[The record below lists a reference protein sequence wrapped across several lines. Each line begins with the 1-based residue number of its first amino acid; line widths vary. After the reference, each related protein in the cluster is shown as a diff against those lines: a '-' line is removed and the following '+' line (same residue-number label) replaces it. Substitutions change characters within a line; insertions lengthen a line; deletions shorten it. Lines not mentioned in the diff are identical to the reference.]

1 MEKFTLIKKPPKK
14 EIKKMI
20 LEAGFIDCSNNC
32 GTYFTL
38 PCLEKYN
45 KSYLIELRT
54 VYADLGTKFYIDPDK
69 EDPLDLTDLLIKKY
83 FDKSEKE
90 VVLVDYALDY
100 GFNLKTESSSLFNY
114 DKINV
119 NLPTY
124 LIEITVIN
132 NKIGEVDEEISYI
145 RYKFI
150 SESKFA
156 EWRDQYNFDL
166 SRVLY
171 SKGEIQY
178 KGSDCTPERLEKVF
192 NFLCAKIDQLHNLI
206 DTAVKAFKKYYK
218 DMKIK
223 TISFKDF
230 EETKNDA

>member
-1 MEKFTLIKKPPKK
+1 MSSQYDILKERNKREKF
-14 EIKKMI
+14 
-20 LEAGFIDCSNNC
+20 A
-32 GTYFTL
+32 
-38 PCLEKYN
+38 
-45 KSYLIELRT
+45 
-54 VYADLGTKFYIDPDK
+54 
-69 EDPLDLTDLLIKKY
+69 LDLTDLLIKKY

-90 VVLVDYALDY
+90 VVHVEYELDYA
-100 GFNLKTESSSLFNY
+100 FKLKTESSSLFNY

-132 NKIGEVDEEISYI
+132 NKMGEVDEEVSYI

-156 EWRDQYNFDL
+156 AWRDQYNFDL

-178 KGSDCTPERLEKVF
+178 KGSDCIPERLEKVF

-206 DTAVKAFKKYYK
+206 DTAEKAFKKYYK

>member
-1 MEKFTLIKKPPKK
+1 MSSQYDILKERNKREKF
-14 EIKKMI
+14 
-20 LEAGFIDCSNNC
+20 A
-32 GTYFTL
+32 
-38 PCLEKYN
+38 
-45 KSYLIELRT
+45 
-54 VYADLGTKFYIDPDK
+54 
-69 EDPLDLTDLLIKKY
+69 LDLTDLLIKKY

-90 VVLVDYALDY
+90 VVHVEYELDYA
-100 GFNLKTESSSLFNY
+100 FKLKTESSSLFTY

-132 NKIGEVDEEISYI
+132 NKMGEVDEEVSYI

-178 KGSDCTPERLEKVF
+178 KGSDCIPERLEKVF
-192 NFLCAKIDQLHNLI
+192 NFLCAKIDQLHDLI

>member
-1 MEKFTLIKKPPKK
+1 MSSQYDILKERNKREKF
-14 EIKKMI
+14 
-20 LEAGFIDCSNNC
+20 A
-32 GTYFTL
+32 
-38 PCLEKYN
+38 
-45 KSYLIELRT
+45 
-54 VYADLGTKFYIDPDK
+54 
-69 EDPLDLTDLLIKKY
+69 LDLTDLLIKKY
-83 FDKSEKE
+83 FDKSENE
-90 VVLVDYALDY
+90 VVLVDHALDY
-100 GFNLKTESSSLFNY
+100 EFILKTKSSSLFNY

-119 NLPTY
+119 SLPTY
-124 LIEITVIN
+124 LIEISVIN
-132 NKIGEVDEEISYI
+132 NNMDEVDEEVSYI

-150 SESKFA
+150 SESNFA

-171 SKGEIQY
+171 SKDEIQY

>member
-1 MEKFTLIKKPPKK
+1 MSSQYDILNDRNKREKF
-14 EIKKMI
+14 
-20 LEAGFIDCSNNC
+20 A
-32 GTYFTL
+32 
-38 PCLEKYN
+38 
-45 KSYLIELRT
+45 
-54 VYADLGTKFYIDPDK
+54 
-69 EDPLDLTDLLIKKY
+69 LDLTDLLIKKY

-90 VVLVDYALDY
+90 VVHVEYELDYA
-100 GFNLKTESSSLFNY
+100 FKLKTESSSLFTY

-132 NKIGEVDEEISYI
+132 NKMGEVDEEVSYI

-156 EWRDQYNFDL
+156 AWRDQYNFDL

-178 KGSDCTPERLEKVF
+178 KGSDCIPERLEKVF
-192 NFLCAKIDQLHNLI
+192 NFLCAKIDQLHDLI

>member
-1 MEKFTLIKKPPKK
+1 MSSQYDILKERNKREKF
-14 EIKKMI
+14 
-20 LEAGFIDCSNNC
+20 A
-32 GTYFTL
+32 
-38 PCLEKYN
+38 
-45 KSYLIELRT
+45 
-54 VYADLGTKFYIDPDK
+54 
-69 EDPLDLTDLLIKKY
+69 LDLTDLLIKKY

-90 VVLVDYALDY
+90 VVTVDYALDY

-132 NKIGEVDEEISYI
+132 NKIGEVDEEVSYI

-156 EWRDQYNFDL
+156 EWRDNYNFNL
-166 SRVLY
+166 SKVLY

-178 KGSDCTPERLEKVF
+178 KGSDCTLEGLEKTF
-192 NFLCAKIDQLHNLI
+192 IFLCMQIDQLHNLI

-218 DMKIK
+218 DMQIK

>member
-1 MEKFTLIKKPPKK
+1 MSIQYDILKERNKREKF
-14 EIKKMI
+14 
-20 LEAGFIDCSNNC
+20 A
-32 GTYFTL
+32 
-38 PCLEKYN
+38 
-45 KSYLIELRT
+45 
-54 VYADLGTKFYIDPDK
+54 
-69 EDPLDLTDLLIKKY
+69 LDLTDLLIKKY

-90 VVLVDYALDY
+90 VVHVEYELDYA
-100 GFNLKTESSSLFNY
+100 FKLKTESSSLFTY

-132 NKIGEVDEEISYI
+132 NKMGEVDEEVSYI

-156 EWRDQYNFDL
+156 AWRDQYNFDL

-178 KGSDCTPERLEKVF
+178 KGSDCIPERLEKVF
-192 NFLCAKIDQLHNLI
+192 NFLCAKIDQLHDLI